1 MSIIELLKKQK
12 ALDDSIHQIKNIEY
26 DINKV
31 KLALYVELGE
41 LANEWQEFKYWKED
55 KNSKRDKMLEEYADC
70 LHFCLSIENYHY
82 IQLDNSSI
90 QEQYIEY
97 YKKIPYLLDILKI
110 DEPIDLFLKMYTVEY
125 SLLTL
130 LQLGL
135 ALGFSKEE
143 IQKSYNAKHK
153 INYERLKNNY

>member
-1 MSIIELLKKQK
+1 MNILKLLKKQN
-12 ALDDSIHQIKNIEY
+12 ALDNSIHEIKNIEY

-41 LANEWQEFKYWKED
+41 LANEWQVFKYWKNNKHINREHL
-55 KNSKRDKMLEEYADC
+55 LEEYADC

-82 IQLDNSSI
+82 LQVDNSTI

-97 YKKIPYLLDILKI
+97 YKKIPYLLDILTI
-110 DEPIDLFLKMYTVEY
+110 EEPIDLFLKMYTVEY

-143 IQKSYNAKHK
+143 IQKSYNTKHK